1 MVLFYIFIQN
11 KKKKIY
17 NTNHETMKLQ
27 TKMNYTKL
35 ILEEKKQIKR
45 LITQLSI
52 VRVPSERI
60 ELLRALIQHL
70 QFNQPDIA
78 KDYAQELLDLS
89 LQNRNE
95 ETLGFAYNIF
105 ATEEIQHGDFRKAQL
120 YCYQALDAL
129 DDKQEPFIITCRNL
143 VEILTNQG
151 EYDQAYDYLVYSK
164 ETQKYLNVEDYA
176 PYTNAQEAKI
186 YYRKGKYKEAFDI
199 CITNLRFYK
208 NHNPLDGWEAVTYH
222 VLGLIYA
229 AQQDYQSSLEN
240 YLKSVGIW
248 EKLDNQY
255 QITGLY
261 SNIGSSYIYQNNL
274 SAAEVYFN
282 KALKVDRQNGGN
294 TKMQSLIYQNLAI
307 INFRSKRDEKA
318 KSYYDMALRLCK
330 MINDKLGEMQI
341 LFNMAMMYQ
350 KSPEKSIEYY
360 ENSLKIAVDIQDTR
374 FIMFN
379 NENLSKAYAELR
391 DYKKAYFHILKSQYL
406 ERELFGL
413 ERTKA
418 IKEVENEYLAEW
430 RKQEIQTLKNKNQ
443 TLEDFVQK
451 VALEIKTPLKAINNF
466 GTLLTQEHHETL
478 DKKGQNYVNQTTQAS
493 NYLIQLVKKLEEYAK
508 TDSKYLNIETVN
520 AHECLDEAIAKIKTQ
535 NIDNEVDVT
544 IHTLPKVRADKSMLL
559 RLFLHLLDNAV
570 KFNLNN
576 PPQIIIQADERND
589 YHLISVKDNG
599 IGIAIEKQ
607 EKVLEI
613 FETVGSKKDY
623 KNGGIGLAICKKIM
637 DLLNGEIYLESV
649 INEGTTV
656 FLKFPK

>member
-1 MVLFYIFIQN
+1 
-11 KKKKIY
+11 
-17 NTNHETMKLQ
+17 
-27 TKMNYTKL
+27 MNYTKL
-35 ILEEKKQIKR
+35 ILQEKKEIQS
-45 LITQLSI
+45 LLTQLSI

-129 DDKQEPFIITCRNL
+129 DDRQEPFIVTCRNL

-151 EYDQAYDYLVYSK
+151 EYDQAYDYLIYSK
-164 ETQKYLNVEDYA
+164 ETQKFLNLENYA

-199 CITNLRFYK
+199 CINNLRFYK
-208 NHNPLDGWEAVTYH
+208 NRNPLDGWEAVTYH

-240 YLKSVGIW
+240 YLKSAGIW
-248 EKLDNQY
+248 EKLDNKY
-255 QITGLY
+255 QVTGLY
-261 SNIGSSYIYQNNL
+261 SNIGSSYIYQKNL
-274 SAAEVYFN
+274 TSAEVYFN
-282 KALKVDRQNGGN
+282 KALNVDRQNGGN

-307 INFRSKRDEKA
+307 ISYRSKKNDKA

-330 MINDKLGEMQI
+330 MINDKLGEMQL
-341 LFNMAMMYQ
+341 LFNMAMMYENT
-350 KSPEKSIEYY
+350 PEKAIEYY

-379 NENLSKAYAELR
+379 NENLSKAYAQLA
-391 DYKKAYFHILKSQYL
+391 DYKKAYFHILKAQYL

-418 IKEVENEYLAEW
+418 IKEVENEYFAEW
-430 RKQEIQTLKNKNQ
+430 RNQEIQTLKNKNQ

-451 VALEIKTPLKAINNF
+451 VAIEIRTPLKAINNF
-466 GTLLTQEHHETL
+466 GKLLITEYHETL
-478 DKKGQNYVNQTTQAS
+478 NEKGQNYLNHTTEGAS
-493 NYLIQLVKKLEEYAK
+493 YLIKLIKKLEEYAK
-508 TDSKYLNIETVN
+508 TDAKYLNLETVN
-520 AHECLDEAIAKIKTQ
+520 VHECLEKVISKLKAQ
-535 NIDNEVDVT
+535 NTDKEIDIT
-544 IHTLPKVRADKSMLL
+544 IDPLPNLTTDKSMLS
-559 RLFLHLLDNAV
+559 RLFKHILDNAL

-576 PPQIIIQADERND
+576 HPKITIQADEKKD
-589 YHLISVKDNG
+589 YYIISIKDNG
-599 IGIAIEKQ
+599 IGIAIENQ
-607 EKVLEI
+607 RKVLDI
-613 FETVGSKKDY
+613 FETVGSKKNY
-623 KNGGIGLAICKKIM
+623 KNAGIGLAICKKIM
-637 DLLNGEIYLESV
+637 DLLNGEIHLEST
-649 INEGTTV
+649 INKGTTV
-656 FLKFPK
+656 FLKFHK